1 MIKLIYK
8 AVRKVHKLF
17 IFIFAPSYCV
27 FCHIFTKQN
36 IFLCDNCVDLI
47 IPLATKE
54 FFITQKYQATVF
66 AVSDYQDPLRL
77 LTLGKYYKN
86 RVASIQL
93 AQLIWSRTDLCYQ
106 DFDYI
111 VPIPLHWTRYAWRWY
126 NQSEIMAETLSE
138 KSGKPLIHLLKRTR
152 RTIFQTGLSYAQ
164 RTENLKDAF
173 SLIDDDLS
181 LYRGKKI
188 LVVDDVLTTGTTLYE
203 AGKCLIKLVPDRLIF
218 AVACRVGNR

>member
-1 MIKLIYK
+1 MITRICKRVGRLFGLIQ
-8 AVRKVHKLF
+8 A
-17 IFIFAPSYCV
+17 IIAPSYCV
-27 FCHIFTKQN
+27 SCQIFTDQG
-36 IFLCDNCVDLI
+36 IFLCSSCADLI
-47 IPLATKE
+47 IPLATKQ

-93 AQLIWSRTDLCYQ
+93 ANLIWDRTDLCYQ
-106 DFDYI
+106 NFDYI

-126 NQSEIMAETLSE
+126 NQSEMMAEVLSE
-138 KSGKPLIHLLKRTR
+138 KSGKPVVHLLKRTR

-164 RTENLKDAF
+164 RAENLKDAF
-173 SLIDDDLS
+173 SLASNDLS
-181 LYRGKKI
+181 MYKGKKI

-203 AGKCLIKLVPDRLIF
+203 AGRCLVRLVPDRLIF

>member
-8 AVRKVHKLF
+8 AVRKVQKLF

-27 FCHIFTKQN
+27 FCHIFTKHN
-36 IFLCDNCVDLI
+36 IFLCDNCADLI

-93 AQLIWSRTDLCYQ
+93 AELIWSRTDLCYQ

-126 NQSEIMAETLSE
+126 NQSEIMAETLSK
-138 KSGKPLIHLLKRTR
+138 KSGKPVIHLLKRTR

-173 SLIDDDLS
+173 SLIDGDLS